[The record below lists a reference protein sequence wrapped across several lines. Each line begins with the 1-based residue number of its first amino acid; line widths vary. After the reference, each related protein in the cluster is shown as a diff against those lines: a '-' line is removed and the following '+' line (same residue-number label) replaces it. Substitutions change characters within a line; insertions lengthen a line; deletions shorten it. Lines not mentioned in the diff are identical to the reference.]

1 MLDEGS
7 NAKLSDEQLDKH
19 RQISEKEFIKQR
31 NSKKQD
37 YLDVYEEKEQRFR
50 DFMDRTD
57 NVRTLSGDLFVRD
70 PETTTPARHVTGPP
84 VSQDDLNTFV
94 GANITKRKNVPRD
107 AADEGAAIIKDLID
121 PERFPW
127 IPEERSPTT
136 EERERAIISTTTLW
150 AVKRTQTNRRN
161 DPSQEQEAKIL
172 DALTDAG
179 WTEKSVKKIQTV
191 DQIENLPTGCVAHQV
206 QVCNSESDIA
216 VRLRDGRLLAI
227 EAKVSNSTVNSI
239 KRLIHEAGDKA
250 SSWRNEFGEQVIP
263 AVVLSGVY
271 GLKHLKE
278 AQNERDMVIF
288 WGHDME
294 RLVKFADSI
303 QMPSS
308 TQ

>member
-1 MLDEGS
+1 MNNS
-7 NAKLSDEQLDKH
+7 KH
-19 RQISEKEFIKQR
+19 RQISEKEFISQR

-37 YLDVYEEKEQRFR
+37 YLDVFEEKEQKFR
-50 DFMDRTD
+50 EFMNRTD
-57 NVRTLSGDLFVRD
+57 DVRNLSGDLFVRN

-121 PERFPW
+121 PKRFPW
-127 IPEERSPTT
+127 IPEERSPTA
-136 EERERAIISTTTLW
+136 EEHERAIMSTTTLW

-179 WTEKSVKKIQTV
+179 WIEKSVNKIQSA

-239 KRLIHEAGDKA
+239 KRLVHEAGDKA

-263 AVVLSGVY
+263 AVVLSGVF

-294 RLVKFADSI
+294 RLVEFADSI